1 MTDILDVFI
10 KPFEYS
16 FMVRALVV
24 SVCVGVMCPLLGVYV
39 VNRGLGFMG
48 DAMAHSVMPGIVLA
62 FILGISPFLGAIP
75 TGIAVAFAIGYLG
88 RKFRVSEDT
97 SLGIMFAALFSIGLV
112 MISLSKGISVRVED
126 ILLGQILAVSSIDV
140 VVTLS
145 LAVLVL
151 IVIGVLHRQLVF
163 TSFDSLGA
171 TVIGLPTRLLDYLL
185 LVSLALVIVVSLQA
199 VGIVLVVAMLIT
211 PAAAGALL
219 VRRFTRV
226 MLVSVVVGVFSA
238 VCGLYAAYHLNIPSG
253 PSMTLVATAIFFLAL
268 TYNQIVTRSS

>member
-48 DAMAHSVMPGIVLA
+48 DAMAHSVMPGMVLA

-151 IVIGVLHRQLVF
+151 MIIGVLHRQLVF

>member
-1 MTDILDVFI
+1 MTDILDVSI
-10 KPFEYS
+10 QPFEYS

-48 DAMAHSVMPGIVLA
+48 DAMAHSVMPGMVLA

>member
-48 DAMAHSVMPGIVLA
+48 DAMAHSVMPGMVLA

-268 TYNQIVTRSS
+268 TYNQIVTRTS

>member
-48 DAMAHSVMPGIVLA
+48 DAMAHSVMPGMVLA

-75 TGIAVAFAIGYLG
+75 TGIAVASAIGYLG

>member
-48 DAMAHSVMPGIVLA
+48 DAMAHSVMPGMVLA

-171 TVIGLPTRLLDYLL
+171 TVIGLPPRMLDYLL

-253 PSMTLVATAIFFLAL
+253 PSMTLVATVIFFLAL

>member
-1 MTDILDVFI
+1 MTDILDFFI

-48 DAMAHSVMPGIVLA
+48 DAMAHSVMPGMVLA

-151 IVIGVLHRQLVF
+151 MIIGVLHRQLVF

>member
-48 DAMAHSVMPGIVLA
+48 DAMAHSVMPGMVLA

-151 IVIGVLHRQLVF
+151 MIIGVLHRQLVF

-268 TYNQIVTRSS
+268 TYNQIVTRRS

>member
-1 MTDILDVFI
+1 MTCFLDVFI

-48 DAMAHSVMPGIVLA
+48 DAMAHSVMPGMVLA

>member
-1 MTDILDVFI
+1 MTETLDVFI

-48 DAMAHSVMPGIVLA
+48 DAMAHSVMPGMVLA

-268 TYNQIVTRSS
+268 AYNQIVTRSS

>member
-48 DAMAHSVMPGIVLA
+48 DAMAHSVMPGMVLA

-219 VRRFTRV
+219 VRRFTKV

>member
-48 DAMAHSVMPGIVLA
+48 DAMAHSVMPGMVLA

-163 TSFDSLGA
+163 TSFDPLGA